1 MSQHG
6 ELGEA
11 HWLEV
16 IAKSLGFLSLQLNAN
31 RLTTLHDKEM
41 FLRGF
46 GMSRDDC
53 AAILGSTP
61 KSLAELER
69 LARKKKAIKK
79 K

>member
-1 MSQHG
+1 MSQHD

-11 HWLEV
+11 RWLEV
-16 IAKSLGFLSLQLNAN
+16 IAKSLGFLSMQLNEN
-31 RLTTLHDKEM
+31 RLKTLHDKEM

-46 GMSRDDC
+46 GFSRDDC

-69 LARKKKAIKK
+69 LARKKKEEKK